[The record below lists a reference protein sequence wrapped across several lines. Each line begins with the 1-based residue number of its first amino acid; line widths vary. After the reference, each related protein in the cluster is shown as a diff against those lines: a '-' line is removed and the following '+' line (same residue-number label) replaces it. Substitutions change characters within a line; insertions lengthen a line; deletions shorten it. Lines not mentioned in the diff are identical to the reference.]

1 MHLAPGDTVAGYT
14 VVRELGSGGMGAVY
28 LVRHPRLPRLD
39 ALKLLR
45 RELCDDPDFAR
56 RFMREADVVAG
67 LSHRNIVGVLDRGDD
82 GGQLWLTMQYVDGI
96 DAETALE
103 QAGGILPAPRAVHV
117 VTEVAAALDAAHRRQ
132 LVHRD
137 VKPANIL
144 LGRMAEDG
152 GDEPEQV
159 FLTDFGIA
167 KPLDRA
173 TRLTR
178 TGMVIATFDYASPEQ
193 IASEPLDARSDVYSL
208 GCVLVKLLT
217 GTVPFP
223 GDTAFAALH
232 GHLGL
237 PPPRVTDRVPWL
249 PPDLDD
255 VVLRALA
262 KDRTQRF
269 GTCRELASAAA
280 AALDRLP
287 AAPTPPLTLSLV
299 PGLGTT
305 TAVRPVSTERIPTA
319 VTEQLTGLLRRTRF
333 LDLPEVVPPPGPEG
347 GSGRRTALEV
357 TSGAGRHRV
366 ELDLADPRLPAEFG
380 ELVAAVEKLGSA
392 PVREPETVVERTGP
406 LPLPPPPRRSA
417 VQQPVVAQQWAD
429 PRPSS
434 PGPAAPPVAAPPV
447 AAPPDRPVGPPPR
460 QPAPAGRGGRGPWLL
475 VAVVV
480 AVLLAAGGTWWFL
493 QGGLD
498 GRGGGT
504 GGTGSSTSSSA
515 SATTTTPVPPG
526 QAALEA
532 LPRADPLDDAVVV
545 VPRVVDDDT
554 DLYLVDTTSGTT
566 VLRLTSGPAQDIGPL
581 VSGDRRTVLYQR
593 VTGTEVDLRVVATDG
608 TGDRS
613 LVEGGL
619 DCPNTGRP
627 AWNPVDQTQIAVTC
641 GAPGSM
647 SLYLVGLDGSTVR
660 QLDPGVPHLG
670 DLSFSADG
678 SRLVYWGND
687 DPAADGGDLY
697 LLRTDGTAPAEQL
710 TDVGPTGDADAVWS
724 PDGGQLAFRR
734 IIAPG
739 QSRIFTMGADG
750 TGLRQL
756 TSGSGVDQ
764 DPIWSPDGSMLA
776 FKSNR
781 PGDSPGDQVWVM
793 GSDGSGLRQ
802 LDGGGGTATNAPAWG
817 GR

>member
-82 GGQLWLTMQYVDGI
+82 GGQLWLAMQYVDGI

-103 QAGGILPAPRAVHV
+103 QAGGLLPAPRAVHV

-249 PPDLDD
+249 PPNLDD

-287 AAPTPPLTLSLV
+287 PAPAPPLTLSLV

-305 TAVRPVSTERIPTA
+305 TAVRPVSTERMPTA
-319 VTEQLTGLLRRTRF
+319 AIEQLTGLLRRTRF
-333 LDLPEVVPPPGPEG
+333 LDLPEVVPPPRPEG

-366 ELDLADPRLPAEFG
+366 ELDLDDPRLPAEFG

-392 PVREPETVVERTGP
+392 PVREPETVVERAGP
-406 LPLPPPPRRSA
+406 LPLPPPPRPVA
-417 VQQPVVAQQWAD
+417 VQP
-429 PRPSS
+429 P
-434 PGPAAPPVAAPPV
+434 APPPRSPRQRLPDVPAPV
-447 AAPPDRPVGPPPR
+447 PDRPVHPGTPVGPTSR
-460 QPAPAGRGGRGPWLL
+460 PAPAGRGGRGPWVL

-480 AVLLAAGGTWWFL
+480 AVLVAAGGTWWFL
-493 QGGLD
+493 QQ
-498 GRGGGT
+498 REPGGGT
-504 GGTGSSTSSSA
+504 GAGGSSSATSTSGTSSSA
-515 SATTTTPVPPG
+515 ATTTPVPPA
-526 QAALEA
+526 QAAFDA
-532 LPRADPLDDAVVV
+532 LPRAGALPGNVLV
-545 VPRVVDDDT
+545 VPRIVDGAT
-554 DLYLVDTTSGTT
+554 DLYLVDADTGATT
-566 VLRLTSGPAQDIGPL
+566 LRLTSAPGGAIGPV
-581 VSGDRRTVLYQR
+581 VSPDRQTVVYQH
-593 VTGTEVDLRVVATDG
+593 ATDSG
-608 TGDRS
+608 GELRAVASDGSDDRPLFEGD
-613 LVEGGL
+613 VG
-619 DCPNTGRP
+619 CPRPGRP
-627 AWNPVDQTQIAVTC
+627 AWNPADPTQLVVACSTDEGISLRLLTLDGATVRTLDPGSALVDDLSVSPDGTLLVFW
-641 GAPGSM
+641 GAPDTNPLGGD
-647 SLYLVGLDGSTVR
+647 LFTLPLDGSAGAQRIT
-660 QLDPGVPHLG
+660 D
-670 DLSFSADG
+670 SAADA
-678 SRLVYWGND
+678 
-687 DPAADGGDLY
+687 DPA
-697 LLRTDGTAPAEQL
+697 
-710 TDVGPTGDADAVWS
+710 WS
-724 PDGGQLAFRR
+724 PDGARIAFRR
-734 IIAPG
+734 AAG
-739 QSRIFTMGADG
+739 SGESRILTVAADG
-750 TGLRQL
+750 SGEQRL
-756 TSGSGVDQ
+756 TAAGATDQ
-764 DPIWSPDGSMLA
+764 DPIWSPDGDRIA

-781 PGDSPGDQVWVM
+781 PGPQASSGDHIWVM
-793 GSDGSGLRQ
+793 ASDGSDQRQ
-802 LDGGGGTATNAPAWG
+802 LDDGGGTATNAPAWG
-817 GR
+817 NR